1 MKSQTILY
9 WIDPKLP
16 SNKFDYHH
24 TWTIGG
30 KVLRK
35 KGGINVANI
44 CVTRAPW
51 VGSSRYITNAS
62 YVLDSSMDVIP
73 TQIMKEMVRSAFKG
87 AFKAMDKDEVL
98 PFNIIALRSTGV
110 DGLLT
115 TIFSK
120 ELVGIKQVINE
131 FNQDHKD
138 LILKASNGK
147 MNQWNPG
154 LIFTVIQS
162 NVPDYF
168 GAINGNRIDTL
179 TKPVIVANGITSSTY
194 LDAFI
199 SIPRKQERDTYAHI
213 SRFVTLMDEYND
225 GRGSIINIGKRGD
238 YLSDFYQLIYASL
251 WGYAYHIPFPKKPND
266 PAPIK
271 YSMHYAEWLY
281 ELILESDEKPE
292 DLAIDIITP
301 KPKMITMV
309 RIDEDREMKMND
321 FEENYDNKE
330 RRDPNNKP
338 LKRRRSS
345 NNNRDSRS
353 RNKRDRSMIDSDP
366 SDTEMRYI
374 KDQRKKPEIV
384 DLVDSD

>member
-24 TWTIGG
+24 TWTIGI

-51 VGSSRYITNAS
+51 VGSFKYNTNAS
-62 YVLDSSMDVIP
+62 YLLDSSMDVIP
-73 TQIMKEMVRSAFKG
+73 REIMKNMVRSAIKG

-98 PFNIIALRSTGV
+98 PYNIIALRSTGG

-131 FNQDHKD
+131 FNHDHKD
-138 LILKASNGK
+138 LILKTSNGK

-179 TKPVIVANGITSSTY
+179 TRPVIVANGITSSTY

-199 SIPRKQERDTYAHI
+199 SIPRKQERETYAHI

-225 GRGSIINIGKRGD
+225 GSGLMINIGKHGD
-238 YLSDFYQLIYASL
+238 LLSDYYQLIYSL
-251 WGYAYHIPFPKKPND
+251 LWAYAYHIPFPKKPND

-281 ELILESDEKPE
+281 ELILSFDGKPE
-292 DLAIDIITP
+292 DLAIDINTP
-301 KPKMITMV
+301 KPKMITMA
-309 RIDEDREMKMND
+309 RIDEDSEMKMD
-321 FEENYDNKE
+321 FNENHDNQQ
-330 RRDPNNKP
+330 RRDSNRS
-338 LKRRRSS
+338 RRRSS
-345 NNNRDSRS
+345 NGNNRD
-353 RNKRDRSMIDSDP
+353 P
-366 SDTEMRYI
+366 RYV

-384 DLVDSD
+384 DLIDSD